1 MPPLSRSLHLRTW
14 IAGLVLL
21 CMASACGPAA
31 PEAPDETLRTL
42 AFFPAD
48 VQQVAQLNLRQLQA
62 DGALTIATNDGL
74 ALRMFDQT
82 VFSPPQ
88 LGEGSEVVSFLDAAG
103 IDLGT
108 DLHTLTIASSMT
120 GRSGAPLAVLH
131 LDMNREQL
139 TEALLAEGAERADEL
154 ATDEVPV
161 FALSEENFGR
171 PHLALLDAS
180 HVLVGEGADV
190 AQALSAEERLVLS
203 PGDRALLGHAATGRS
218 AWTVFFSLPDT
229 EESAARP
236 TATPTGTQGQESLKE
251 QFRELRQLTSVV
263 QQAGMGV
270 RLTDEA
276 MQVQVTL
283 AAGDDAA
290 DVGRVLRGVVSAAQ
304 SSGDLSA
311 DQQELLE
318 RLSITDQG
326 RFVLITVDGS
336 TTVLR
341 ELLDDL

>member
-1 MPPLSRSLHLRTW
+1 MPTLSRSLPLRTW

-21 CMASACGPAA
+21 SMASACGPTA
-31 PEAPDETLRTL
+31 PEPPEEALRTL
-42 AFFPAD
+42 AFFPSD

-62 DGALTIATNDGL
+62 DGALTIATDDGL
-74 ALRMFDQT
+74 ALQMFDQT

-88 LGEGSEVVSFLDAAG
+88 LGAGSDVLSFLDAAG
-103 IDLGT
+103 IDLGR
-108 DLHTLTIASSMT
+108 DLHTLTIASPMM
-120 GRSGAPLAVLH
+120 GRSRAPLAVLH

-139 TEALLAEGAERADEL
+139 TEALLAEGAERSDEL

-161 FALSEENFGR
+161 FALSEQNLGQ

-180 HVLVGEGADV
+180 HLLFGEGADV
-190 AQALSAEERLVLS
+190 AQALSAEERFVPS

-218 AWTVFFSLPDT
+218 AWTVFFSLPDA
-229 EESAARP
+229 EAWEIQP
-236 TATPTGTQGQESLKE
+236 TATTTRAQGQETWEERL
-251 QFRELRQLTSVV
+251 RELRRLTSVI
-263 QQAGMGV
+263 QEAGMGL

-276 MQVQVTL
+276 IQMQVTL

-290 DVGRVLRGVVSAAQ
+290 DVRRVLRGVVSAAQ

-311 DQQELLE
+311 DQRDLLE

-326 RFVLITVDGS
+326 GFVLVAFDGN
-336 TTVLR
+336 TAVLR
-341 ELLDDL
+341 GLLEGR